1 MIRLSEYYL
10 QPVHDMMKA
19 EIMKSHHIH
28 CDETPFIMPQHSK
41 EYMWVFHSPRGNDTH
56 PLFLYEYLGGR
67 SGEVLEKYLSGYKGT
82 LVTDGYQPY
91 HTLMKKSDRIKVAG
105 CYAHARR
112 KFAEIIK
119 SVKKNTPLSPGQ
131 AVAAE
136 AVKRIDA
143 MYHLDNMY
151 KESSAK
157 ERLDNRQRSVKPL
170 VDAYFAWL
178 KTLQGKSNASSKL
191 KEAINYSINQEV
203 YLRRFLED
211 PLLPLDNNDAERSI
225 KSFCVGK
232 HSWHIIDS
240 TKGAKAS
247 ALLYSIA
254 ESAKANRLKPYEY
267 FCYLLKELV
276 KYPRNDVP
284 TEVLRTLMPWSEEL
298 PDHCRK
304 TKSR

>member
-1 MIRLSEYYL
+1 
-10 QPVHDMMKA
+10 
-19 EIMKSHHIH
+19 
-28 CDETPFIMPQHSK
+28 
-41 EYMWVFHSPRGNDTH
+41 
-56 PLFLYEYLGGR
+56 
-67 SGEVLEKYLSGYKGT
+67 
-82 LVTDGYQPY
+82 
-91 HTLMKKSDRIKVAG
+91 
-105 CYAHARR
+105 
-112 KFAEIIK
+112 
-119 SVKKNTPLSPGQ
+119 
-131 AVAAE
+131 
-136 AVKRIDA
+136 
-143 MYHLDNMY
+143 MY

-191 KEAINYSINQEV
+191 KEAINYSINQEI

-254 ESAKANRLKPYEY
+254 ESAKANSLKPYEY
-267 FCYLLKELV
+267 FCYLLTELV

-284 TEVLRTLMPWSEEL
+284 TEVVVVY
-298 PDHCRK
+298 K
-304 TKSR
+304 